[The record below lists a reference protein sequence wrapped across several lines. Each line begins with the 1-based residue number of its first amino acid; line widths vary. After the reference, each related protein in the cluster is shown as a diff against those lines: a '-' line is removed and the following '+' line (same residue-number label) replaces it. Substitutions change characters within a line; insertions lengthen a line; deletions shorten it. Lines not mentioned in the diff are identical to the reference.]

1 MKQQITNIL
10 NEYIEGEDNDLIAIE
25 ILQIVLQKIRKDIP
39 FGTSG
44 AQIDDYLRSLE
55 NELA

>member
-25 ILQIVLQKIRKDIP
+25 ILKIMLQKIRKDIP
-39 FGTSG
+39 VGASG